1 MAKPNPVMQLQ
12 KRVNTIEE
20 QVVTLLPLV
29 EEVHILKER
38 LDKLI
43 SHSCVQGF
51 RRCQTFLKEGHESL
65 SKENQLQ
72 RDLEQRCAEL
82 ETQLQQQQTR
92 CTELEAQVQR
102 EQAHHTEAEV
112 QVQQQQTRCAELEV
126 QVQQEQTRC
135 AELVMQVQQQQTR
148 SAELEAQVQQQQ
160 TRCAEAEA
168 KAREL
173 GAMAKPKPAMQLQER
188 METIEGQMVTLLP
201 LVKEVRILKEFL
213 SHLLSQSREQDCRK
227 CESFLKEGNEA
238 LSREK
243 QLKQDLEQRCAELE
257 VQLQQQQTR
266 CAELEAQVQQEQARR
281 TEAESQVQQ
290 QETRGAKQIPEPSA
304 DVKQFLQS
312 VRGTNNLKLIE
323 AAKSGNTAAVQHLAS
338 AGVKVNICDESGF
351 TPLHHAAEG
360 GHTETVRVLLALR
373 ANVNART
380 SDKVT
385 PLHRAALKGHE
396 AVCDA
401 LLFAGADVNMCTA
414 RYESSPLHYAAESG
428 ALSVV
433 QLLVC
438 YGASCY
444 SRNKYNHT
452 SLEVAILRGKTAVAQ
467 YLQMVIKNF

>member
-1 MAKPNPVMQLQ
+1 MEYPTTYR
-12 KRVNTIEE
+12 KRTYSG
-20 QVVTLLPLV
+20 QVVLYSALYGATTRQISTIKSIV
-29 EEVHILKER
+29 E
-38 LDKLI
+38 
-43 SHSCVQGF
+43 
-51 RRCQTFLKEGHESL
+51 
-65 SKENQLQ
+65 
-72 RDLEQRCAEL
+72 
-82 ETQLQQQQTR
+82 
-92 CTELEAQVQR
+92 
-102 EQAHHTEAEV
+102 
-112 QVQQQQTRCAELEV
+112 
-126 QVQQEQTRC
+126 
-135 AELVMQVQQQQTR
+135 
-148 SAELEAQVQQQQ
+148 
-160 TRCAEAEA
+160 
-168 KAREL
+168 
-173 GAMAKPKPAMQLQER
+173 MAKPKPAMQLQER

-452 SLEVAILRGKTAVAQ
+452 SLEVAILRELSLSC
-467 YLQMVIKNF
+467 YLFVYALHQEGSLALHLLSSPEFTIESHRCRQCREA